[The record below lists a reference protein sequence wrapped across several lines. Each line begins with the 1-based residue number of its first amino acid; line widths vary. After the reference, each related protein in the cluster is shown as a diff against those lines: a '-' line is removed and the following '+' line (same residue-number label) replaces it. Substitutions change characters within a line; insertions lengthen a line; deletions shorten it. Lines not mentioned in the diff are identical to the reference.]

1 MVLTKCFRVGVSCR
15 NLYSFVVY
23 LYVNGSGSITSVGE
37 ERANVSVVVY
47 LLLCGFC
54 LERFFLPLGAW
65 DGLRYFIVAIPEP
78 SINYSEINS
87 ILFTFSH
94 PSLFQ

>member
-1 MVLTKCFRVGVSCR
+1 MDQLP
-15 NLYSFVVY
+15 
-23 LYVNGSGSITSVGE
+23 VGE
-37 ERANVSVVVY
+37 ERANLSVVVVY
-47 LLLCGFC
+47 LYLCGFC
-54 LERFFLPLGAW
+54 LERLPLPQGAW

-87 ILFTFSH
+87 ILFTFSN